1 MMGTESTMEISY
13 KAAEANDAEILVQF
27 MGEYCAFDRLPFE
40 EETRHA
46 SVAKL
51 SDDASLG
58 RLWLILRD
66 GQPVGYLV
74 LTLGFSFEYGGY
86 DAFIDEVYL
95 RAGHRGAGIGRRAL
109 AFAEEE
115 CRGLG
120 VRALHLEVERENV
133 NAKALYRKVGFVE
146 HDRYLMTKTISAKL

>member
-1 MMGTESTMEISY
+1 MKISY
-13 KAAEANDAEILVQF
+13 KIAEATDAEILMQF
-27 MGEYCAFDRLPFE
+27 MQEYCAFDHLPFE
-40 EETRHA
+40 EQTRRA

-51 SDDASLG
+51 SGEASLG
-58 RLWLILRD
+58 RLWLILCD

-95 RAGHRGAGIGRRAL
+95 RDECRGAGIGRQAL

-115 CRGLG
+115 CRALG

-133 NAKALYRKVGFVE
+133 NARALYRKVGFVE
-146 HDRYLMTKTISAKL
+146 HDRYLLTKTISAKL